1 MLCRGNRGPYSGSG
15 TGLGP
20 PTRAPS
26 QRARAVRGSRC
37 MGAGQTGSYKRDFIR
52 TTPCFSG
59 ARLGGAPVQVVSRS
73 SDIGPGV
80 KSGVKSGV
88 SIHLVW
94 DLYSYKIHA
103 GHLLRFF
110 IVIKH
115 TIEICYMC
123 MINIYCSMEFQTV
136 STSCTRNLYKMY

>member
-1 MLCRGNRGPYSGSG
+1 MSMRQDKETRGR
-15 TGLGP
+15 LVKDVLL
-20 PTRAPS
+20 
-26 QRARAVRGSRC
+26 AVIISL
-37 MGAGQTGSYKRDFIR
+37 S
-52 TTPCFSG
+52 
-59 ARLGGAPVQVVSRS
+59 LVQVVSRS